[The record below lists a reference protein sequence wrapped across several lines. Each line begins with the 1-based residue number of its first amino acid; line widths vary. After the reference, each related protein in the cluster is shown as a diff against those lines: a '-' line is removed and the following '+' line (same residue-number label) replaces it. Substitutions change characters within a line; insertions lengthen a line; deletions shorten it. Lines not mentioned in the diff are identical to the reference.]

1 MARKNRKITN
11 LTAEYCG
18 KVRVLQN
25 SRTFLSKKQPQ
36 EEGMT
41 RIKQL
46 MQKIMMEKEINK
58 PDIYIYK
65 VKYDEDRNVISSVK
79 VKFTSDGSM
88 FSLSRELIVSLLKTE
103 KLSIKTRIQKN
114 DKWVTGDDV
123 VLYDD
128 EFITTA
134 GNDRRSD
141 NLENLPE
148 F

>member
-1 MARKNRKITN
+1 
-11 LTAEYCG
+11 
-18 KVRVLQN
+18 
-25 SRTFLSKKQPQ
+25 
-36 EEGMT
+36 
-41 RIKQL
+41 
-46 MQKIMMEKEINK
+46 MMEKEINK

>member
-1 MARKNRKITN
+1 
-11 LTAEYCG
+11 
-18 KVRVLQN
+18 
-25 SRTFLSKKQPQ
+25 
-36 EEGMT
+36 
-41 RIKQL
+41 
-46 MQKIMMEKEINK
+46 MMEKEINK

-134 GNDRRSD
+134 GNGRRSD

>member
-1 MARKNRKITN
+1 M
-11 LTAEYCG
+11 
-18 KVRVLQN
+18 
-25 SRTFLSKKQPQ
+25 
-36 EEGMT
+36 
-41 RIKQL
+41 
-46 MQKIMMEKEINK
+46 NK
-58 PDIYIYK
+58 ADIYIYK

-79 VKFTSDGSM
+79 VKFTSDGSC
-88 FSLSRELIVSLLKTE
+88 FNLSRKLIVALLKTE

-134 GNDRRSD
+134 GNGRRSD

>member
-1 MARKNRKITN
+1 
-11 LTAEYCG
+11 
-18 KVRVLQN
+18 
-25 SRTFLSKKQPQ
+25 
-36 EEGMT
+36 
-41 RIKQL
+41 
-46 MQKIMMEKEINK
+46 MEKEINK

>member
-1 MARKNRKITN
+1 
-11 LTAEYCG
+11 
-18 KVRVLQN
+18 
-25 SRTFLSKKQPQ
+25 
-36 EEGMT
+36 MT

-58 PDIYIYK
+58 PDINIYK
-65 VKYDEDRNVISSVK
+65 VKYDEDGNAISQVKIAFTTDLSQKFNV
-79 VKFTSDGSM
+79 
-88 FSLSRELIVSLLKTE
+88 SRKLIVALLKTE
-103 KLSIKTRIQKN
+103 KLSIKTCIQKN

-134 GNDRRSD
+134 GNGRRSD

>member
-1 MARKNRKITN
+1 LARKNRKITN

-25 SRTFLSKKQPQ
+25 PRTYLNKKQP
-36 EEGMT
+36 
-41 RIKQL
+41 K
-46 MQKIMMEKEINK
+46 EKEMNK
-58 PDIYIYK
+58 ADIYIYK
-65 VKYDEDRNVISSVK
+65 VKYDEDGNAISQVKIAFTTDLSQKFNVPRK
-79 VKFTSDGSM
+79 M
-88 FSLSRELIVSLLKTE
+88 IVALLKTE
-103 KLSIKTRIQKN
+103 KLSIKTCIQKN

-134 GNDRRSD
+134 GNGRRSD

>member
-1 MARKNRKITN
+1 
-11 LTAEYCG
+11 
-18 KVRVLQN
+18 
-25 SRTFLSKKQPQ
+25 LSEKQP
-36 EEGMT
+36 
-41 RIKQL
+41 K
-46 MQKIMMEKEINK
+46 EKEMNK
-58 PDIYIYK
+58 ADIYIYK
-65 VKYDEDRNVISSVK
+65 VKYDEDGNAISQVKIAFTTDLSQKLNV
-79 VKFTSDGSM
+79 
-88 FSLSRELIVSLLKTE
+88 SRKLIVALLKTE

-134 GNDRRSD
+134 GNGRRSD

>member
-1 MARKNRKITN
+1 
-11 LTAEYCG
+11 
-18 KVRVLQN
+18 
-25 SRTFLSKKQPQ
+25 LSKKQPQ

-46 MQKIMMEKEINK
+46 MQKIMIEKEINK

-103 KLSIKTRIQKN
+103 KLSIKTGTKKN
-114 DKWVTGDDV
+114 GTWITGDDV
-123 VLYDD
+123 VLYND

-134 GNDRRSD
+134 GNKRKSD

>member
-1 MARKNRKITN
+1 M
-11 LTAEYCG
+11 
-18 KVRVLQN
+18 LQN
-25 SRTFLSKKQPQ
+25 PRTFLSKKQPQ

-46 MQKIMMEKEINK
+46 MQKIMIEKEINK

-103 KLSIKTRIQKN
+103 KLSIKTGTKKN
-114 DKWVTGDDV
+114 GTWITGDDV
-123 VLYDD
+123 VLYND

-134 GNDRRSD
+134 GNKRKSD